1 MTRSTNRSTAEAAI
15 PLQLSAWHPRSPH
28 SSLVMGLEN
37 VLYGY
42 QGRASG
48 TPSAAPGR
56 TASCQGRVGPLL
68 CIAGLFGA
76 PECAVTFRART
87 R

>member
-1 MTRSTNRSTAEAAI
+1 
-15 PLQLSAWHPRSPH
+15 
-28 SSLVMGLEN
+28 MGLEN